1 MNFKKVELGLIG
13 KILAVCIA
21 INIIGDIGNVVFW
34 WVNPESRGLSLNTG
48 YLGVTSGVDSALTV
62 GTVILLIVSLAYV
75 VALFGVV
82 RRVAWMP
89 LLVVSVSIVNR
100 GLALL
105 LYAFSAAFLFWTVW
119 TVILVVLSCLV
130 WRRLDKPLA
139 KLWGSG
145 VSSQTNN

>member
-21 INIIGDIGNVVFW
+21 INIIGDIGNVVVW

-62 GTVILLIVSLAYV
+62 GTVILLIVSFAYV
-75 VALFGVV
+75 VALFGLI
-82 RRVAWMP
+82 RRLAWMP
-89 LLVVSVSIVNR
+89 LLVISVSIVNR
-100 GLALL
+100 ALALL

-119 TVILVVLSCLV
+119 TVILVVLSFLV
-130 WRRLDKPLA
+130 WRRLDKPLT

-145 VSSQTNN
+145 VSYPTDS